1 MEQQWQM
8 IDDRFNFVIESD
20 ADYRQYLANEPD
32 VETLDKAVQTMLQER
47 KTVPQMAMQVLVAEA
62 LGHTT
67 EEIIGT
73 PKVVLRAGASRR
85 FSDRV
90 AALHCTKNA
99 PNGRE
104 IQVRELVMH
113 VSEPEFEEDEE
124 GDIDVPIQDSLATE
138 LSIEKEQEAVVD
150 EVDYPVS
157 IDHPL
162 ALDRAKRYFDRN
174 VPGYIMG
181 RLKIIAANGTRQEVE
196 DAAEQLKV
204 KIDAMV
210 AQLCD

>member
-8 IDDRFNFVIESD
+8 INDRFNFVIECD
-20 ADYRQYLANEPD
+20 ADYRQYLADEPD

-47 KTVPQMAMQVLVAEA
+47 KTVPQMAMQILVAEA

-73 PKVVLRAGASRR
+73 PKTVLRAGASRR
-85 FSDRV
+85 FSDRA
-90 AALHCTKNA
+90 AALRCTKTA

-113 VSEPEFEEDEE
+113 VNEPELEE
-124 GDIDVPIQDSLATE
+124 GEDDNIDVPIQDSLATE
-138 LSIEKEQEAVVD
+138 LSMEREQEAVD

-162 ALDRAKRYFDRN
+162 ALDRAKWYFDRN

-196 DAAEQLKV
+196 DAAAQLKV